1 MTGGPD
7 LRAASPTDAGA
18 VGAILSEFVDTTPWM
33 PRLHTRAEDLSHAGM
48 LVDRGW
54 TTVAVIGGRVLGFL
68 AREEAYVHALY
79 VSAAARGRGVG
90 SALLQGAQAVRPTL
104 DLWTFKANAG
114 ARRFYRR
121 HGFAEVRS
129 TAGDNDEGLPDIHLS
144 WRSERAPLHV

>member
-1 MTGGPD
+1 MKLCVIGN
-7 LRAASPTDAGA
+7 
-18 VGAILSEFVDTTPWM
+18 
-33 PRLHTRAEDLSHAGM
+33 SHAGM

-104 DLWTFKANAG
+104 DLWTFAANAG

-129 TAGDNDEGLPDIHLS
+129 TAGENDEGLPDILLS